1 MICRENVIL
10 YDKYGTFLSIR
21 DRLPNNNRKSEEIF
35 YPSVLSF
42 QNYLALKNGRENG
55 KEYLCSS
62 GITIEGEEEYID
74 N

>member
-10 YDKYGTFLSIR
+10 YDKYGTFYPSGIGYLIIIER
-21 DRLPNNNRKSEEIF
+21 VKKFF

-55 KEYLCSS
+55 KNTIQFRYHNRRRR
-62 GITIEGEEEYID
+62 GIY
-74 N
+74 